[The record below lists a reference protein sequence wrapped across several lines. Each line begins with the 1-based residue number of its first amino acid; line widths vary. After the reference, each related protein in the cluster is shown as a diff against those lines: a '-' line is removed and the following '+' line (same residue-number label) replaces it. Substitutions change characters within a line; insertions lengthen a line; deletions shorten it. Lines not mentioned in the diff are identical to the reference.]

1 MEMVLDNLVEAKRQ
15 LDSTIHKLKET
26 VKTLEAKENP
36 NRYKSQITLA
46 VRRIGAFELSVYL
59 IEREI
64 RYLSENRLESSATKK
79 DLNDKVHLLF
89 LQCLFVLLL

>member
-1 MEMVLDNLVEAKRQ
+1 MEIMLVNLVEAKRQ

-26 VKTLEAKENP
+26 VKTLEGKENP

-46 VRRIGAFELSVYL
+46 QRRIEAFELSVFL

-64 RYLSENRLESSATKK
+64 RDLSENS
-79 DLNDKVHLLF
+79 
-89 LQCLFVLLL
+89 

>member
-1 MEMVLDNLVEAKRQ
+1 MEITRAHLVEAKRQ

-26 VKTLEAKENP
+26 VKTLEGKENP

-46 VRRIGAFELSVYL
+46 KRRIEAFELSVYL

-64 RYLSENRLESSATKK
+64 RNLSEKNK
-79 DLNDKVHLLF
+79 
-89 LQCLFVLLL
+89 

>member
-1 MEMVLDNLVEAKRQ
+1 MEIILDNLVEAKRQ

-26 VKTLEAKENP
+26 VKTLEGKENP

-46 VRRIGAFELSVYL
+46 QRRIEAFELSVVL

-64 RYLSENRLESSATKK
+64 RDLSENSK
-79 DLNDKVHLLF
+79 
-89 LQCLFVLLL
+89 

>member
-1 MEMVLDNLVEAKRQ
+1 MEITRINLVEAKRQ

-26 VKTLEAKENP
+26 VKTLEGKENP

-46 VRRIGAFELSVYL
+46 RRRIDAFELSVYL

-64 RYLSENRLESSATKK
+64 RDLSENS
-79 DLNDKVHLLF
+79 
-89 LQCLFVLLL
+89 